1 MELAGKIALVTGAGG
16 GIGNAAASLLAQ
28 RGATVVAADIRHP
41 AGAPSQERLDRIQL
55 DVTDEQAVAQAAD
68 ALVAEHKRLDILVV
82 AAGIVIYGTAAET
95 PSADW
100 RTVLGVNLDGAFY
113 AVKHSLP
120 GLRASGDGAI
130 VIVSSVQAFTTQTE
144 VAAYTA
150 SKGALNAF
158 VRSVAVDEA
167 ANHVRVNAV
176 CPGSV
181 DTEMLRSTA
190 RSYTDGS
197 TEAVDALVTIWG
209 RSHPLGRVARPAEVA
224 EAIAFLASDRASFI
238 TGIALP
244 VDGGLLAQAA
254 VVLPD

>member
-1 MELAGKIALVTGAGG
+1 MELDGKAALVTGAGG
-16 GIGNAAASLLAQ
+16 GIGHAAAALLAQ
-28 RGATVVAADIRHP
+28 RGATVIAADISHP
-41 AGAPSQERLDRIQL
+41 DGLESQDRVERVPL
-55 DVTDEQAVAQAAD
+55 DVTDEQAVVQAVD
-68 ALVAEHKRLDILVV
+68 ASVRRHGRLDILVA
-82 AAGIVIYGTAAET
+82 AAGIVIYGTAAEASST
-95 PSADW
+95 DW
-100 RTVLGVNLDGAFY
+100 RRVLSVNLDGAFHT
-113 AVKHSLP
+113 VKHSLP
-120 GLRASGDGAI
+120 ALRASGRGAI
-130 VIVSSVQAFTTQTE
+130 VIVSSVQAFATQTE

-167 ANHVRVNAV
+167 PRHVRVNAV

-181 DTEMLRSTA
+181 DTQMLRSTA

-197 TEAVDALVTIWG
+197 EQAVDALVTTWG

-244 VDGGLLAQAA
+244 VDGGLLAQSP